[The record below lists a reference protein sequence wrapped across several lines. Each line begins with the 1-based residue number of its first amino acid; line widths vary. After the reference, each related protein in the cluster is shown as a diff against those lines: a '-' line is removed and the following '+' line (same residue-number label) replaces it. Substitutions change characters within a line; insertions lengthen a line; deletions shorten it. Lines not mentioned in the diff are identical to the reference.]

1 LDLKLFKRKDGVII
15 QLIDKEKMQ
24 NWPIELPLIFIE
36 YIRSNKLDNYDG
48 SAKKEVEKYL
58 DEVMKDVAVPRLISV
73 LEGNEVEEIISALE
87 RIEELSKKNIEM
99 TKPIKPYLNN
109 LINSKNKKIVNLAQ
123 SISKIFER
131 AARNKEIA
139 KNRKIMREKEREFLA
154 GKINAEEYAKIRKEY
169 LTLKG

>member
-1 LDLKLFKRKDGVII
+1 MDLKLFKRKDGVII
-15 QLIDKEKMQ
+15 QLIDKDKMQ

-36 YIRSNKLDNYDG
+36 YIRSNQLDTYG

-73 LEGNEVEEIISALE
+73 LEGNEDDEIISALE
-87 RIEELSKKNIEM
+87 RIEELAKKNIEM
-99 TKPIKPYLNN
+99 TTPIKPYLIN
-109 LINSKNKKIVNLAQ
+109 LVDSKNKEIGNLAKN
-123 SISKIFER
+123 ISKIFER

-139 KNRKIMREKEREFLA
+139 KNRKIMREKERDFLA
-154 GKINAEEYAKIRKEY
+154 GKINAEEYAKLRKEY